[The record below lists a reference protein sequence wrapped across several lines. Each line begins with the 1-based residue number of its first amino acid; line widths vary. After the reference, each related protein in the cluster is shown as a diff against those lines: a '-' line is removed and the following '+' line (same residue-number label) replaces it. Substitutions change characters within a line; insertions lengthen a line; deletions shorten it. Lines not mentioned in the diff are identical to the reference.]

1 MGRIAKIYNAQM
13 LLIDAYSLKYYGLS
27 GAVHRESY
35 LKIFLVKL
43 ISEIYGL

>member
-1 MGRIAKIYNAQM
+1 MGRIAKIDNAHM

-35 LKIFLVKL
+35 LKIFFSK
-43 ISEIYGL
+43 IDF